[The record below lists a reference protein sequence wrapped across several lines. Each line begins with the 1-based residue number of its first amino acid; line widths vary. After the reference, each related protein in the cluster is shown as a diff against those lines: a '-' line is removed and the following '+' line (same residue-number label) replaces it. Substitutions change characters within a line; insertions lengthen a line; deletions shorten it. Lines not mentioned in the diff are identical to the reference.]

1 MPKGSVLCCSIK
13 NNGKN
18 EKNKGGLQKEE
29 KLSSKPAGPRQTCE
43 DLTETLC
50 NCFHLLL
57 FVRVSQG
64 KETVSK

>member
-1 MPKGSVLCCSIK
+1 MK
-13 NNGKN
+13 
-18 EKNKGGLQKEE
+18 KNKGGLQKEE